1 MTRKP
6 KHHPTGADERLAVE
20 QPTDVSASEPVSPTE
35 PTGGPT
41 GQSEPNEGEQKKPEA
56 YSAEELTDH
65 LQRLAAE
72 FENYKKR
79 IAKEMQGLRELGMA
93 QAIEA
98 ILPVLDS
105 FDQSLAAPLDNAQA
119 QVWRDG
125 LEKISR
131 QLRDALEK
139 LGLGVI
145 RPQKGEALDPNLHE
159 VLMAVPTTEVDSGG
173 IVSTWVVG
181 YKFKN
186 RLLRPAKV
194 QVAIAPPAPN
204 PEEEGGRA

>member
-1 MTRKP
+1 MTRKT
-6 KHHPTGADERLAVE
+6 KHHPTNIEEQSTIE
-20 QPTDVSASEPVSPTE
+20 QPTDASAPEPVLPTE
-35 PTGGPT
+35 PAAGPT
-41 GQSEPNEGEQKKPEA
+41 PQSEPSEGEPKKPEA

-79 IAKEMQGLRELGMA
+79 IAKEMQGMRESGMA
-93 QAIEA
+93 QAIES

-105 FDQSLAAPLDNAQA
+105 FDQSLASPTDTTQA
-119 QVWRDG
+119 RIWRDG

-139 LGLGVI
+139 LGLCAI

-159 VLMAVPTTEVDSGG
+159 VLMALPTAEVDAGG

-194 QVAIAPPAPN
+194 QVAVAPPAPN
-204 PEEEGGRA
+204 PEEEGGPA